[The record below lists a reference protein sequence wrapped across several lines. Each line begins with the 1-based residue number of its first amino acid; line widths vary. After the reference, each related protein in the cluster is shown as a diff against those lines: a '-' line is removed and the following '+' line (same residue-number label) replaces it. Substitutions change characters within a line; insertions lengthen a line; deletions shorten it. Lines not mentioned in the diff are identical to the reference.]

1 MRRLEK
7 TLGTDG
13 RYRGRFFFIFL
24 IMLVLHNV
32 TTRSRL
38 VDVDERNSQNHDAVS
53 DVILRV
59 KSCLRVPML

>member
-13 RYRGRFFFIFL
+13 WYRGRFCFIFL
-24 IMLVLHNV
+24 IMLVLLSV
-32 TTRSRL
+32 TIRSRL
-38 VDVDERNSQNHDAVS
+38 VDVDERNSQNHDVVP